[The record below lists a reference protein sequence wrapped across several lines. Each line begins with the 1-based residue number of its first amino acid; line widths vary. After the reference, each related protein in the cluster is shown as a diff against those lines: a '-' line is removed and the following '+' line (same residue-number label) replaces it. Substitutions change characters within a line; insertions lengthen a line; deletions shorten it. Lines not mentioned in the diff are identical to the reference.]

1 MPLAMPAFV
10 LSRFNL
16 SPRGHQPATDATM
29 PDAHVSKLLRR
40 DIASRPSHSGALRR
54 RTPVWLMAWALC
66 SGALPLGLQAQ
77 PVPGQ
82 EALLAEPAK
91 PSAAPRPAT
100 AAPAPAGSQAT
111 KRPHAPA
118 SRKAKASR
126 VDTIC
131 RAAPGGEPYA
141 TRTAVRDFARD
152 LASQFPDLDAAS
164 TLQTL
169 AQACYQ
175 PDVAQLIMPPAN
187 PQTRNWAAYRAR
199 FVEPQHIRAGLAFWA
214 ENQRWLTIAEQRYGV
229 PAEVIVGILGVETLY
244 GRHMGNFRVLDALAT
259 LAFDFPS
266 GRSDR
271 SAFFR
276 EQLGALL
283 RLAQREGVD
292 PASIKGS
299 YAGAIG
305 WGQFMPGSWLAHAV
319 DFNGDS
325 RIDLR
330 TSLPDV
336 IGSVANF
343 LAAHGWQ
350 SGMPARF
357 DVEPPEDPDQLAALL
372 EPDIRPVFTRTEL
385 EDGGAVLDEFGREHT
400 GLLALVELR
409 NGDASPSYVAG
420 TENFWALTRYN
431 WSAYYAM
438 AVLDLGEAVS
448 RERGHGAD
456 RSNLHPTPTTRKTKR
471 RP

>member
-1 MPLAMPAFV
+1 MK
-10 LSRFNL
+10 
-16 SPRGHQPATDATM
+16 T
-29 PDAHVSKLLRR
+29 
-40 DIASRPSHSGALRR
+40 
-54 RTPVWLMAWALC
+54 
-66 SGALPLGLQAQ
+66 LGLRPLTAAWLTVVAVCAGVLPSSLHAQ

-82 EALLAEPAK
+82 EALLGDPT
-91 PSAAPRPAT
+91 PAAPVAMPTPTPAPA
-100 AAPAPAGSQAT
+100 AAPAGRRSPAPVARSPKVNRSA
-111 KRPHAPA
+111 
-118 SRKAKASR
+118 
-126 VDTIC
+126 DIC
-131 RAAPGGEPYA
+131 LDAPGGEAYA
-141 TRTAVRDFARD
+141 QREVVRNFARD
-152 LASQFPDLDAAS
+152 LAAQVPELDADS

-169 AQACYQ
+169 AQACYKA
-175 PDVAQLIMPPAN
+175 DVAQLIMPPAN

-199 FVEPQHIRAGLAFWA
+199 FVDTQHIRAGLAFWA
-214 ENQRWLTIAEQRYGV
+214 ENHRWLTIAEQRYGV
-229 PAEVIVGILGVETLY
+229 PAEVIIGILGVETLY
-244 GRHMGNFRVLDALAT
+244 GRHMGNYRVLDALTT

-305 WGQFMPGSWLAHAV
+305 WGQFMPGSWLTHAV

-336 IGSVANF
+336 IGSIANF

-357 DVEPPEDPDQLAALL
+357 GVDPPEDPDQLAALL

-385 EDGGAVLDEFGREHT
+385 EDAGAVLDEFGREHT

-409 NGDASPSYVAG
+409 NGDDAPSYVAG

-438 AVLDLGEAVS
+438 AVLDLGETIA
-448 RERGHGAD
+448 RERGRAVD
-456 RSNLHPTPTTRKTKR
+456 RSTLVPTPASRKAKR